1 MWGGKLV
8 VSEVMLGVTS
18 ILLFGTILAIIL
30 YYRRIRG
37 LNQEYESAKGIV
49 NNIVV
54 GIDKEFSR
62 QKDRVIFFAQK
73 IEDILLDNKH
83 IAEKVEA
90 YKNRL
95 NEINDAVTNN
105 VPQLDEKFSEKLE
118 EIRNDVS
125 ELKEVQERVLK
136 KLVEVE
142 KIKKEDDVSE
152 VKIKAAIPIRKEK
165 ALEPLTE
172 TELMVLE
179 TIGREGEKTAPE
191 IRDKITLTREHTARL
206 MKKLYKDGYLER
218 DTHKMPYVY
227 RLKEEM
233 KKILKKREVSD
244 S

>member
-1 MWGGKLV
+1 
-8 VSEVMLGVTS
+8 
-18 ILLFGTILAIIL
+18 
-30 YYRRIRG
+30 
-37 LNQEYESAKGIV
+37 
-49 NNIVV
+49 
-54 GIDKEFSR
+54 
-62 QKDRVIFFAQK
+62 FFAQK
-73 IEDILLDNKH
+73 IEDILLDNKN

-90 YKNRL
+90 YENRL

-105 VPQLDEKFSEKLE
+105 VPQFDEKFSEKLE
-118 EIRNDVS
+118 EMRNDVS

-244 S
+244 Y

>member
-1 MWGGKLV
+1 
-8 VSEVMLGVTS
+8 MLGVTS
-18 ILLFGTILAIIL
+18 LLLFATILVIIL

-37 LNQEYESAKGIV
+37 LNQEYESAKGVV

-54 GIDKEFSR
+54 GIDREFSR

-73 IEDILLDNKH
+73 IEDILLDNKN
-83 IAEKVEA
+83 IAKKVEA
-90 YKNRL
+90 YENRL
-95 NEINDAVTNN
+95 NDINDVITNI
-105 VPQLDEKFSEKLE
+105 PQFDEKFSEQLE
-118 EIRNDVS
+118 EMRNDVS
-125 ELKEVQERVLK
+125 ELKEAQERVLR

-172 TELMVLE
+172 TELRVLE

-233 KKILKKREVSD
+233 KKILKKREVSN